1 MTNNNALKSGGSLL
15 ERAAEIYDFGSGL
28 RIAQAAVP
36 PAPLAPASAD
46 EPAAG
51 VTQPTMEKTTAAPA
65 SKPAA
70 TKSPAPG
77 GRFGEVDRDALRE
90 EGDLL
95 PGGLGTAIAAGI
107 LITHATPQLGGSG
120 PQI

>member
-28 RIAQAAVP
+28 RIAPAAVP

-51 VTQPTMEKTTAAPA
+51 VTQPTMEKTSAAPA

-70 TKSPAPG
+70 TKRPAPG
-77 GRFGEVDRDALRE
+77 GRFGEVDREALGWAERRVGKE
-90 EGDLL
+90 SVS
-95 PGGLGTAIAAGI
+95 
-107 LITHATPQLGGSG
+107 QFVSSGS
-120 PQI
+120 PHM

>member
-28 RIAQAAVP
+28 LIAPAAVP

-51 VTQPTMEKTTAAPA
+51 VTQPTLEKPSVAPA
-65 SKPAA
+65 SNPAS
-70 TKSPAPG
+70 TNRPPPWV
-77 GRFGEVDRDALRE
+77 RFGEVDRDALRE
-90 EGDLL
+90 AGYILTGATVTGIAEEFRLL
-95 PGGLGTAIAAGI
+95 KT
-107 LITHATPQLGGSG
+107 QLLLWVIGHK
-120 PQI
+120 